1 MLYCFKMKVGVG
13 GGEEY
18 KSSKK
23 KMQLEEM
30 ETILRKHST
39 TKVNH

>member
-1 MLYCFKMKVGVG
+1 MKVEMG
-13 GGEEY
+13 GGDQNR
-18 KSSKK
+18 SSK

-39 TKVNH
+39 TNISH